1 MHREKLG
8 SQLEGRPPGH
18 LCGCLDGVHISRFVS
33 PKHHKRLVFSG
44 ATSMELMDEQE
55 ALQLCT
61 GLCTVIHSRGMEIY
75 EQGEG

>member
-18 LCGCLDGVHISRFVS
+18 LCGCLDGVDISRSVS

-44 ATSMELMDEQE
+44 AASMELMDSKRLCSS
-55 ALQLCT
+55 ALGCAP
-61 GLCTVIHSRGMEIY
+61 
-75 EQGEG
+75 